1 MEIRNLTPH
10 ILNIVAADGTVVNIE
25 PSGIVPRISSS
36 QEIVEVINGINVSHE
51 VLGDVIDLPAPEE
64 GVVLVVSR
72 LVASAVSGTRND
84 VLVPGALLRN
94 DQGQV
99 IGANGLARL

>member
-10 ILNIVAADGTVVNIE
+10 VLNIVSADGTVVNIE
-25 PSGIVPRISSS
+25 PSGIVPRISTS

-72 LVASAVSGTRND
+72 LVASAVNGRND
-84 VLVPGALLRN
+84 VLVPGNLLRN
-94 DQGQV
+94 EQGQV

>member
-25 PSGIVPRISSS
+25 PSGIVPRVSSS

-72 LVASAVSGTRND
+72 LVASAVSGRND

>member
-10 ILNIVAADGTVVNIE
+10 ILNIVAADGIVVNIE

-64 GVVLVVSR
+64 GVVFVVSR
-72 LVASAVSGTRND
+72 LVASAVKGRND
-84 VLVPGALLRN
+84 ILVPGNLLRN